1 MLKNIHINNFA
12 LIEDLNIDFHEGFSV
27 ITGETGAG
35 KSIILEAIN
44 ILLGQRADNRIL
56 KGKKCIIEMTFD
68 ISGYDIKSFFDNN
81 ELEYDEE
88 CIIRREISATGK
100 SRSFINDTPVS
111 LQLTKELGND
121 LIDIHSQYNNLQLGN
136 ERFQIDT
143 LDAIA
148 GNKAAMERYRTVF
161 EEYGKLN
168 RLLDEKIAAHTQS
181 REYEDYTRFRLN
193 ELKEA
198 NFKEDEQE
206 TLEEEQN
213 ILIHAEE
220 IKESL
225 FRINVIFNDDENG
238 TLNHTK
244 EQLNRLESVS
254 KKMPQTES
262 LARRMENLY
271 IELKDIY
278 METSAMEENITFD
291 QDRLNEINDRL
302 NTIYSFQQ
310 KYHKDSVA
318 ELIGLRDELQSKLDE
333 IDSFEDDIEELK
345 KQIEDRH
352 KILAGYCKEL
362 TRSRTEAA
370 VKIEKAIT
378 SSLIQLG
385 MPNVKFHIEISQKK
399 DFSEDGSDHV
409 TVLFSANKNQPL
421 RDIGNTASGGEIA
434 RVMLSL
440 KSLIADYKQLP
451 TIIFDEI
458 DTGVS
463 GEIAAKMGDIM
474 KQMGKQMQ
482 IISITHL
489 PQIASK
495 GKYHYK
501 VYKQDNEEQTTSHI
515 KLLPE
520 EERITEIAHMLSG
533 ETITKAAVDNAKE
546 LLKS

>member
-225 FRINVIFNDDENG
+225 FRINAIFNDDENG

-501 VYKQDNEEQTTSHI
+501 VYKQDNEKQTTSHI

>member
-225 FRINVIFNDDENG
+225 FRINAIFNDDENG
-238 TLNHTK
+238 
-244 EQLNRLESVS
+244 
-254 KKMPQTES
+254 
-262 LARRMENLY
+262 NLY